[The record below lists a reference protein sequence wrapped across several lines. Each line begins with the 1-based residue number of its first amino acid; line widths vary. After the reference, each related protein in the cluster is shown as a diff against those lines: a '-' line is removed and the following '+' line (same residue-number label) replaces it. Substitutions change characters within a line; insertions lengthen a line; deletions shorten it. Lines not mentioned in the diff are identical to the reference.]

1 LRGKIT
7 IVHPLNYRAKRADRL
22 ALLTALGAFVFAAG
36 IDAQEGDAAA
46 GQAKAVICTAC
57 HGADGNSINPIWPS
71 LAGQHPAYII
81 RQLEAYNDGERADAG
96 MQTYAAMLSEQDMH
110 DIAAFFAAQTP
121 AVRGADPDLAARGER
136 IYKGGIEERGIAA
149 CIACHGPTGMGNQ
162 PAGYPRISHQH
173 AQYLST
179 TLRDYQSG
187 ARRSDATLNQMMRNV
202 AELLLDDE
210 IEALASY
217 MQGLN

>member
-1 LRGKIT
+1 M
-7 IVHPLNYRAKRADRL
+7 HPLKIRATRTDL
-22 ALLTALGAFVFAAG
+22 IALLFAVAACLLAAG
-36 IDAQEGDAAA
+36 ANAQDGDAEA
-46 GQAKAVICTAC
+46 GQAKATICTAC

-71 LAGQHPAYII
+71 LAGQHPAYTI
-81 RQLEAYNDGERADAG
+81 RQLEAYSDGERSDAG
-96 MQTYAAMLSEQDMH
+96 MQTYAAMLSEQDMR
-110 DIAAFFAAQTP
+110 DIAAFFADQTP

-149 CIACHGPTGMGNQ
+149 CIACHGPAGMGNQ
-162 PAGYPRISHQH
+162 PAGYPRVSHQH
-173 AQYLST
+173 AEYLST

>member
-1 LRGKIT
+1 
-7 IVHPLNYRAKRADRL
+7 VHPLKMRAKRADL
-22 ALLTALGAFVFAAG
+22 FALLTAIGAFVFAASVR
-36 IDAQEGDAAA
+36 AQEGDAEA
-46 GQAKAVICTAC
+46 GQAKAALCTAC
-57 HGADGNSINPIWPS
+57 HGADGNSSNPIWPS
-71 LAGQHPAYII
+71 LAGQHPAYVV
-81 RQLEAYNDGERADAG
+81 RQLQAFKEGERADAG
-96 MQTYAAMLSEQDMH
+96 MQTYAGMLSEQDMH
-110 DIAAFFAAQTP
+110 DVAAFFADQTP

-136 IYKGGIEERGIAA
+136 IYRGGIPDRGIAA
-149 CIACHGPTGMGNQ
+149 CIACHGPTGMGNL

-173 AQYLST
+173 ADYLST

>member
-1 LRGKIT
+1 
-7 IVHPLNYRAKRADRL
+7 VHPLNLRATRADL
-22 ALLTALGAFVFAAG
+22 FALLTAMAACVVTAG
-36 IDAQEGDAAA
+36 VSAQEGDAEA
-46 GQAKAVICTAC
+46 GQGKAAICTAC
-57 HGADGNSINPIWPS
+57 HGADGNSSNPIWPS
-71 LAGQHPAYII
+71 LAGQHPAYMI
-81 RQLEAYNDGERADAG
+81 RQLEAYQDGERADAG

-136 IYKGGIEERGIAA
+136 IYKSGIEERGIAA
-149 CIACHGPTGMGNQ
+149 CIACHGPSGMGNQ

-173 AQYLST
+173 AEYLST
-179 TLRDYQSG
+179 TLHDYQSG

-210 IEALASY
+210 IKALASY

>member
-1 LRGKIT
+1 
-7 IVHPLNYRAKRADRL
+7 LNPRATRASL
-22 ALLTALGAFVFAAG
+22 SALLTAASVLFFAASVP
-36 IDAQEGDAAA
+36 AQQGDAAA
-46 GQAKAVICTAC
+46 GETKAVVCISC
-57 HGADGNSINPIWPS
+57 HGTDGNSTNPIWPS
-71 LAGQHPAYII
+71 LAGQHPAYMI
-81 RQLEAYNDGERADAG
+81 RQLEAYKAGERADPGMQAYAG
-96 MQTYAAMLSEQDMH
+96 MLSDQDIQ
-110 DIAAFFAAQTP
+110 DISAFFAAQTP

-136 IYKGGIEERGIAA
+136 IYKAGIEARGIAA
-149 CIACHGPTGMGNQ
+149 CIACHGPRGTGNL

-173 AQYLST
+173 APYLST